1 MATDG
6 ECALDSDPGQP
17 GKNVSIGVLGHVEP
31 VHGAAQVQVA
41 VWVEGVH
48 EAVCMAF
55 QVVFNLEF
63 QSEWCVVGLVRI
75 QAYPAKTPVPF
86 QRGAVG
92 DHPKFA
98 CDA

>member
-1 MATDG
+1 MSVWLPMASARWIRIT
-6 ECALDSDPGQP
+6 GQP

-63 QSEWCVVGLVRI
+63 QSEWLCRWFGPNPSVPGQNARPI
-75 QAYPAKTPVPF
+75 PA
-86 QRGAVG
+86 RSGR
-92 DHPKFA
+92 
-98 CDA
+98 